1 MHTTRTFI
9 FSTACLVLAAC
20 GQNAEP
26 PKPAVAAP
34 APAAAPSAAPAAP
47 APAAEARKEEK
58 SDPTPEVHGMPGMS
72 ELFKDDKKK

>member
-1 MHTTRTFI
+1 MRTDRRLI
-9 FSTACLVLAAC
+9 LAATCLALAAC

-26 PKPAVAAP
+26 PKPAAVPAAAP
-34 APAAAPSAAPAAP
+34 AASAPAAAP
-47 APAAEARKEEK
+47 AAEAKKEEK

>member
-1 MHTTRTFI
+1 MRTDRRLI
-9 FSTACLVLAAC
+9 LAATCLALAAC

-26 PKPAVAAP
+26 PKPAAAAP
-34 APAAAPSAAPAAP
+34 APSAAPATP

>member
-1 MHTTRTFI
+1 MYARSLIILSAT
-9 FSTACLVLAAC
+9 CLALAAC

-34 APAAAPSAAPAAP
+34 ATAAAPSAAPAA
-47 APAAEARKEEK
+47 EAKKEEK